1 MGLNNGNGNG
11 HYDSD
16 IIGHVAYQL
25 GCISP
30 THFPLASSQV
40 VKCPAFYRP
49 CFMQA
54 GSASPSLVSF
64 PLLMQCLVSPFHSQI
79 KEKYCSIAYQTSP
92 ILLDLN
98 LGEEFRV
105 KKGFEG

>member
-1 MGLNNGNGNG
+1 
-11 HYDSD
+11 
-16 IIGHVAYQL
+16 
-25 GCISP
+25 
-30 THFPLASSQV
+30 
-40 VKCPAFYRP
+40 
-49 CFMQA
+49 
-54 GSASPSLVSF
+54 
-64 PLLMQCLVSPFHSQI
+64 LLMQCLVSPFHSQI